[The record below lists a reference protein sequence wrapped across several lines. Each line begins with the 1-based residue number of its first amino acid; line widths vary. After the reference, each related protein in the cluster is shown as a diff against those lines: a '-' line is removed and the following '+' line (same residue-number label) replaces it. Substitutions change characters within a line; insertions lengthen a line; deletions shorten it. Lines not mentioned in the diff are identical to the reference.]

1 MSHTTLGRW
10 SVKLIIV
17 FFALFILVQ
26 IISAIG
32 RAMGAFDSNSFN
44 LFQILIPITI
54 IPAGVCGVAAFVI
67 GILSIIKS
75 KERSVFVFFSTAI
88 GLFVLLFVLGE
99 FLFPH

>member
-1 MSHTTLGRW
+1 MAKTRLGKW
-10 SVKLIIV
+10 SLRLIVV
-17 FFALFILVQ
+17 FFALIILVQ
-26 IISAIG
+26 IIAAVG
-32 RAMGAFDSNSFN
+32 RAMGAFDSKSLNV
-44 LFQILIPITI
+44 FQLLMPII
-54 IPAGVCGVAAFVI
+54 IVPAGMCGIAAFAT